1 MEQCV
6 PKRACRKGVWEG
18 GVTPP
23 PPPPFPALHVSHLIF
38 GYFSQD
44 DTTIILDL
52 DVSSYIQ
59 PMEARKFGLWLF
71 VSNLSFTVFR
81 IRIRDPVPFWPLDPG
96 SGMGKKS
103 RSRSGIRI
111 QDEHPVSYFRVL
123 REKLLGVDVDL
134 DFFDLGSGIRDLKI
148 RNRYP
153 G

>member
-1 MEQCV
+1 
-6 PKRACRKGVWEG
+6 
-18 GVTPP
+18 
-23 PPPPFPALHVSHLIF
+23 
-38 GYFSQD
+38 
-44 DTTIILDL
+44 
-52 DVSSYIQ
+52 
-59 PMEARKFGLWLF
+59 
-71 VSNLSFTVFR
+71 
-81 IRIRDPVPFWPLDPG
+81 
-96 SGMGKKS
+96 MGKKS